1 MTLLSLKILERPLL
15 LVLPVL
21 SMIVSCGRT
30 NFIEG
35 VPVRLVKAEKTLD
48 LACDSSFTGTF
59 SECLQCV
66 DLSVESDSVLVLR
79 EMENS
84 SRDFR
89 YFKCWSLSDYSY
101 LGSFVR
107 RGRGPGEVLMPNFA
121 GSFLS
126 DETGGELS
134 CIADISLSKLFSV
147 DFPLSISSGETQS
160 SLMCTLPEQTLY
172 ARPLDGN
179 VMYVEY
185 IDNDIL
191 RCRIMDM
198 NGSILNDYD
207 IYGRFSALSC
217 VYQLSHGLLVNRA
230 KGLAASVMMSLPQM
244 NILNLESGDVSSF
257 AVDREFGNWRKI
269 IRPQHPDEIMKSI
282 EYYQSADA
290 SDDYIFAVYAGM
302 PIRELVNRKD
312 THLHIY
318 DWSGRLL
325 YDVTLPEV
333 LHSIAFDANAEMLY
347 GLNRDE
353 NRIYRYDL
361 SGLV

>member
-1 MTLLSLKILERPLL
+1 MKKVLS

-84 SRDFR
+84 SRDFL

-101 LGSFVR
+101 LGAFVH
-107 RGRGPGEVLMPNFA
+107 RGRGPEEVLLPDFV
-121 GSFLS
+121 GGFVSE
-126 DETGGELS
+126 ETGRRVS
-134 CIADISLSKLFSV
+134 CIGDINLKKIFGV
-147 DFPLSISSGETQS
+147 DFPLSVSSGETAIRQIG
-160 SLMCTLPEQTLY
+160 SLPSNTMY
-172 ARPLDGN
+172 VRPLGDDRL
-179 VMYVEY
+179 YVEY
-185 IDNDIL
+185 VDDDRMVCRLTDMEGNIL
-191 RCRIMDM
+191 KDF
-198 NGSILNDYD
+198 D
-207 IYGRFSALSC
+207 IYGDLPALSC
-217 VYQLSHGLLVNRA
+217 ATSLSHCLVVNQE
-230 KGLAASVMMSLPQM
+230 KGVAASMMISIPQI
-244 NILNLESGDVSSF
+244 NILDFGSGGISSYASEEGF
-257 AVDREFGNWRKI
+257 RDWRKI
-269 IRPQHPDEIMKSI
+269 IRPIDPDTVADMKV
-282 EYYQSADA
+282 YHLNADG
-290 SDDYIFAVYAGM
+290 SDDYIFALYAGVASAELDG
-302 PIRELVNRKD
+302 REA

-318 DWSGRLL
+318 DWSGHFL
-325 YDVTLPEV
+325 YDITLSEV
-333 LHSIAFDANAEMLY
+333 IDAISFDTKSEMLY
-347 GLNRDE
+347 GLDRNA